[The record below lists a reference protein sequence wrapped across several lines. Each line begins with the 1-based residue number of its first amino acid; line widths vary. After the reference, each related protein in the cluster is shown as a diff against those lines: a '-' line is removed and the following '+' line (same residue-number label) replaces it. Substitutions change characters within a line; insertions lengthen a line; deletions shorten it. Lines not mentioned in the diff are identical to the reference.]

1 VAPVVGLVGTG
12 RRGEARGRSGGARLG
27 RRGGERRWRVP
38 AQRRTGWSDGWG
50 RRCAVGGDA
59 VAHDLRGGRRRA
71 LSGGR
76 LDGGHGGAAA
86 YPGNDNDDG
95 VARSD
100 KRGGKWSGGFGHELL
115 GWRARRGE
123 RPAVGRAAAVG
134 MDTTRPDN
142 AFKARRAR
150 DVA

>member
-1 VAPVVGLVGTG
+1 
-12 RRGEARGRSGGARLG
+12 
-27 RRGGERRWRVP
+27 
-38 AQRRTGWSDGWG
+38 
-50 RRCAVGGDA
+50 
-59 VAHDLRGGRRRA
+59 VAHDLRGGWRRA

-95 VARSD
+95 GVARSD
-100 KRGGKWSGGFGHELL
+100 KRGGKRSGGFRHELL

-123 RPAVGRAAAVG
+123 RPTIGRAAAVG
-134 MDTTRPDN
+134 TDTARPDS

-150 DVA
+150 SAA